1 MDEREMMRRWVETWK
16 QAGPELEAIRRE
28 EIRQMEDSRPILE
41 ALEPAFNQALRDLP
55 PRPTSGMIEMQRLFA
70 KLRQ

>member
-28 EIRQMEDSRPILE
+28 EIRNLDPVQHLRGLE
-41 ALEPAFNQALRDLP
+41 RAFNHGLRQLP
-55 PRPTSGMIEMQRLFA
+55 PRLSSGMVEMQEWFA
-70 KLRQ
+70 RLRQ